1 MSWFGGGNKEE
12 PSEKSFDMGD
22 TESSLPMQ
30 SVGSGVAGTGGGG
43 GLGDMQQFSMALQQ
57 QVLIQQAITDMSD
70 RAFVKCITGT
80 IKDGHLT
87 GKEVACIQAATNK
100 WLDTNELLMGR
111 LARKSQQAQAQHGQ
125 QGFH

>member
-1 MSWFGGGNKEE
+1 MSWFGGGSKEE
-12 PSEKSFDMGD
+12 PAEKSFDMG
-22 TESSLPMQ
+22 ESGHDMPMQ
-30 SVGSGVAGTGGGG
+30 SVSGGGGGG
-43 GLGDMQQFSMALQQ
+43 GLGDMQQFGMALQQ

-70 RAFVKCITGT
+70 RAFVKCITGS

-111 LARKSQQAQAQHGQ
+111 LARKSQQAAQGQ
-125 QGFH
+125 GGFH